1 MTAEPGDNAA
11 RRFPVSVK
19 GVLFV
24 DGRIVLLRN
33 ERDEWELPG
42 GKLEEDE
49 EPDVCVVREIE
60 EELSLAARTPRLL
73 DTWLYTIVPGVTVL
87 IVTFGMAPLHGVL
100 PVVSHEHKEV
110 RLFDLAEIDGL
121 SMPDG
126 YRRSIRTWAELLRAE
141 G

>member
-1 MTAEPGDNAA
+1 MTQAPGDNAA
-11 RRFPVSVK
+11 HRFPVSVK

-24 DGRIVLLRN
+24 DDRVVLLRN

-42 GKLEEDE
+42 GKLELDE

-60 EELSLAARTPRLL
+60 EELSLAARHPRLL

-87 IVTFGMAPLHGVL
+87 IVTYGMAPLNGVT

-110 RLFDLAEIDGL
+110 RLFDLAAVEGL
-121 SMPDG
+121 PMPEG
-126 YRRSIRTWAELLRAE
+126 YRRSIRVWAEVLRAE
-141 G
+141 R